1 MIRGLLSETRV
12 HGVRGDEDLVRVAAV
27 DRGVPVAV
35 VSAAAGVVVSAAPG
49 VVVSAAA
56 GVATDLTQRRWPR
69 CWRRCS
75 RR

>member
-1 MIRGLLSETRV
+1 MNSAMIRGLLSETRV
-12 HGVRGDEDLVRVAAV
+12 HGVRGDEDLVRVAAL

-35 VSAAAGVVVSAAPG
+35 VSAVAAG

-56 GVATDLTQRRWPR
+56 GVVTDLTQRRWPR
-69 CWRRCS
+69 CGRRCS